1 MKNNFLKNLIKLTAT
16 ALACAVVTI
25 SIPST
30 TPPGPGNT
38 GGDLKIENQGTGE
51 GSDEEPGISPQNNK
65 DEFEKENLD

>member
-30 TPPGPGNT
+30 TPPDSGNT

-51 GSDEEPGISPQNNK
+51 GGDEEPGISPQNNK